1 MYVYLRTFLILVTT
15 STTHFVLPHTKKI
28 EHIAPVI
35 LMSRSKL
42 AIAVNHI
49 SDNLVESE
57 ISGVRTTVSAFIFY
71 DIRKR

>member
-28 EHIAPVI
+28 EHIAPVR
-35 LMSRSKL
+35 LMRSKL

>member
-1 MYVYLRTFLILVTT
+1 MYLRKFLIFVTK
-15 STTHFVLPHTKKI
+15 STTHFVPPHTKKI
-28 EHIAPVI
+28 EHIAPVR

-49 SDNLVESE
+49 SLNLVESE

>member
-1 MYVYLRTFLILVTT
+1 MYLRKFLILVTT
-15 STTHFVLPHTKKI
+15 STPHFVLPHTKKI
-28 EHIAPVI
+28 EHIAPVR

-49 SDNLVESE
+49 SHNLVESE

>member
-15 STTHFVLPHTKKI
+15 STTHFVLPHTKEI
-28 EHIAPVI
+28 EHIAPVR

-49 SDNLVESE
+49 SHNLVESE